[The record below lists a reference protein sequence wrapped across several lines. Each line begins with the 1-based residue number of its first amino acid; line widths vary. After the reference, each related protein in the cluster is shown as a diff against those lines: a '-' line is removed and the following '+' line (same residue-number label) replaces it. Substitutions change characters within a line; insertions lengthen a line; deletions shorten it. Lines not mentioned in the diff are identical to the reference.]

1 MIKKFHTMADSLGK
15 SVRKTRVRTLLQ
27 LPPNIMS
34 SYPQ

>member
-15 SVRKTRVRTLLQ
+15 SVPTTRVRTLSQ
-27 LPPNIMS
+27 LPPNFIS